1 LCVAPFSP
9 PASRT
14 EPPEEI
20 SDTERAIYGSVTLPE
35 LRAFLAT
42 WAKNRMG
49 STIAE
54 IRFRAGR
61 IDAVWGV
68 ELQDGRAVVIKTHR
82 TPVRLDAARAAIDA
96 QRTLAAAGFPARF
109 RWRDPMRSMAAY

>member
-1 LCVAPFSP
+1 MCVESFSAS
-9 PASRT
+9 ASRT

-20 SDTERAIYGSVTLPE
+20 SDTERAIYGSVSLPE
-35 LRAFLAT
+35 LRAFLAA

-82 TPVRLDAARAAIDA
+82 TPVHLDATRAAIDA
-96 QRTLAAAGFPARF
+96 QRRLAAAGFPCRF
-109 RWRDPMRSMAAY
+109 RWRDPMRSKAAC